1 MLEKGIINRGIAK
14 LIAEQ
19 GHGDLL
25 MVVDAG
31 FAIPKGIEV
40 VDLSISENVP
50 TVLDVMCELSK
61 FYSVEQ
67 IIIAEETK
75 EHNPSLIE
83 KVNKIWD
90 NPCNTFIPHVEL
102 KAKSGSVKGVIRTGD
117 FNSFANFILV
127 SGCGTRWVSEY

>member
-31 FAIPKGIEV
+31 FAIPKGLDVI
-40 VDLSISENVP
+40 DLSLSENIPSV
-50 TVLDVMCELSK
+50 TDVMCELSK

-75 EHNPSLIE
+75 KHNPSLIE
-83 KVNKIWD
+83 KVNKIWN
-90 NPCNTFIPHVEL
+90 NPDDKYIPHTEL
-102 KAKSGSVKGVIRTGD
+102 KTLSSRVKGIIRTGD
-117 FNSFANFILV
+117 FTSFANFILV